1 MKITALVENKSE
13 GRTIP
18 KHGLSLYI
26 ETQKHKILF
35 DLGPDDTLFKNAEIM
50 NIDLSEVDTVVIS
63 HGHMDHG
70 GALKRFLQVN
80 GKARIYVQRTA
91 FEPHYSKFLFL
102 KVNVGLDAELKSN
115 PQIVLT
121 EGDYQID
128 EELSLF
134 TVSRR
139 DKCYSGANDA
149 LYNKSGKDDFLHE
162 QNLLIRDKKTVLITG
177 CGHTGIVNIMEKA
190 AAFSPQ
196 VCIGGFHLFNPLT
209 KKTEPLSLLN
219 NIAQELQKYDGIR
232 FYTCHC
238 TGSEAYQFLVRQLP
252 DVGYLSCGKSI
263 DI

>member
-1 MKITALVENKSE
+1 
-13 GRTIP
+13 
-18 KHGLSLYI
+18 
-26 ETQKHKILF
+26 
-35 DLGPDDTLFKNAEIM
+35 M

-134 TVSRR
+134 TVGRR

-209 KKTEPLSLLN
+209 KKTEPVSLLN
-219 NIAQELQKYDGIR
+219 NITQELQKYDGIR